1 MPFAAAL
8 ASGEV
13 NRYAH
18 PCGADGSQLHPLRKV
33 DALHDV
39 DQPAP
44 RPLPRSGGSEPRMTP
59 ITLPGSLT
67 SPIAG
72 PLLRR
77 GAPVIAHRQDGVPT
91 DDVLRGV
98 VISMSPLD
106 IGWNDTGSDGRSRGR
121 SVASRPLDAEE
132 ITAHLSLDLS
142 DPAGMDIAAR
152 WLAAHYGLTVGA
164 TAPLWHRMTEIAPV
178 WWLVGHSG
186 LDREETDAE
195 YRAVC
200 AAFHDS
206 DLVLPGRG
214 GYGSEPRRIP
224 GIAAITEPAE
234 ALRAACLAAVGR
246 TG

>member
-1 MPFAAAL
+1 M
-8 ASGEV
+8 SV
-13 NRYAH
+13 
-18 PCGADGSQLHPLRKV
+18 
-33 DALHDV
+33 
-39 DQPAP
+39 
-44 RPLPRSGGSEPRMTP
+44 
-59 ITLPGSLT
+59 TLPGDLV

-72 PLLRR
+72 PILRR
-77 GAPVIAHRQDGVPT
+77 GAPVIAQRQDGVPT

-106 IGWNDTGSDGRSRGR
+106 VGWDDTGSDGRSRGR
-121 SVASRPLDAEE
+121 SVSGRPLDRVE
-132 ITAHLSLDLS
+132 IVAHLHLELS
-142 DPAGMDIAAR
+142 DPAGMDIVAR
-152 WLAAHYGLTVGA
+152 WLAAHHWLTVGA

-186 LDREETDAE
+186 LEREETDAE

-224 GIAAITEPAE
+224 GIASITDPAL

-246 TG
+246 TE